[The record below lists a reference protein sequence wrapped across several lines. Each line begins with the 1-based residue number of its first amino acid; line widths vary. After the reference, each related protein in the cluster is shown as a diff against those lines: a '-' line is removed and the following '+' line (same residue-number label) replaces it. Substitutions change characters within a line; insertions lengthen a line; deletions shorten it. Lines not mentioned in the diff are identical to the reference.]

1 MVFID
6 DDEKMRDFFLLTKD
20 EFLDMYKYLSE
31 NDYDATRELV
41 KSKRIIELTY
51 IGNDSNNLPVYR
63 SNGGYIY
70 KDISLGEN
78 NNLKSSLYT
87 TVDNEFEGEPFLKTN
102 IDAIVKVLN
111 YVPIKEIKG
120 NEDLH
125 QIAQMIKFETDDNF
139 MPEDTKRD
147 MFIKELE
154 TQIKWELDMLI
165 PSVDREILMQAHKD
179 ILRIKE
185 KEIENFKDKVNNFLK
200 QSEDYQD
207 FKIEYI
213 LADNENLGKSFVI
226 ASKDDEIIQIDPY
239 DMYIKHIADWT
250 YNFDED
256 IFKELEN
263 GKEISYMTINAHYA
277 IWDCLEKCYP
287 DDIENIKGVQLY
299 LKYCKENEIT
309 KEKIDKENNRID
321 TPNAMKY
328 YEKIKIKD
336 KGAR

>member
-70 KDISLGEN
+70 KDISLGKN

-87 TVDNEFEGEPFLKTN
+87 TVNNEFEGEPFLKTN

-256 IFKELEN
+256 IFKELET
-263 GKEISYMTINAHYA
+263 GKEISYMTINTHYA

-287 DDIENIKGVQLY
+287 DDIENIKGVQIY
-299 LKYCKENEIT
+299 LKYCKENEVT